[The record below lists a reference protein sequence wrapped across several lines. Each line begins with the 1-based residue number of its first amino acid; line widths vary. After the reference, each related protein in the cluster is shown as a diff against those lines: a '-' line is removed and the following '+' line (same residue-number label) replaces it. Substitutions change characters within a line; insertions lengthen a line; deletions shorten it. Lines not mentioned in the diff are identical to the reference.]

1 MFSKARLDTLS
12 DGIFGVAMTLLI
24 LDVRLPD
31 DFHPQDGAELLQGLL
46 ELWPKFLPYVLSFGV
61 LGLRWLANIEVRTR
75 AEYVNREYVNW
86 WLLYHLLITCVP
98 FTTIVVGRFAH
109 LAPAIWLYAGHTL
122 SDRRGRPSSGPHH
135 AASGAGRPSA
145 LPADVGDAADRLLAA
160 GDCASFVDPRVAL
173 WALALNF
180 AGPVIRR
187 WSTRPAYRIEPAAR
201 LCRPSQ
207 WFARAAACPARRGI
221 RMKNW
226 LSFRAALALGLAAS
240 LLALAAPAHA
250 EKRVALVIGNNDYK
264 NVPKLQKA
272 VNDAR
277 TMGDTLKQLGFSVMV
292 AENQTRQAFSETL
305 LAFDKA
311 VEPGDTAFFFY
322 AGHGFE
328 IAGQNFLLP
337 TDVPAATEGQEELVR
352 DASVLADRVIERLQ
366 NKKVRTAIL
375 VFDACRNN
383 PFERAGTRA
392 VAGGGG
398 LAPMTQLPEG
408 VFSVFSAGPRQTA
421 LDRLSNNDDN
431 PNSVFTRTFAKELLQ
446 PGENLVQ
453 VAQHTR
459 RIVSE
464 MAETVS
470 HKQIPVYF
478 DQMVDDVFLNGVAKG
493 AGRGGQEAQNRPSR
507 RSRSRR
513 CRRCRC
519 RAPRPRTTFRQRA
532 DRDVLPPQWRLDR
545 GVLDRRSDARDFL
558 ADGRCRRIPR
568 DRISRHARSAHPQA
582 DAQSLDRACRRRAGG
597 DHPGPLCRHI
607 RRIAGT
613 VSDQIRSGGGADPRS
628 AQDPRHDRDQLAVVS
643 RVQRAAGL
651 LHPSDVVSL
660 RDPRGARRHR
670 HARCRTRC

>member
-1 MFSKARLDTLS
+1 
-12 DGIFGVAMTLLI
+12 
-24 LDVRLPD
+24 
-31 DFHPQDGAELLQGLL
+31 
-46 ELWPKFLPYVLSFGV
+46 
-61 LGLRWLANIEVRTR
+61 
-75 AEYVNREYVNW
+75 
-86 WLLYHLLITCVP
+86 
-98 FTTIVVGRFAH
+98 
-109 LAPAIWLYAGHTL
+109 
-122 SDRRGRPSSGPHH
+122 
-135 AASGAGRPSA
+135 
-145 LPADVGDAADRLLAA
+145 
-160 GDCASFVDPRVAL
+160 
-173 WALALNF
+173 
-180 AGPVIRR
+180 
-187 WSTRPAYRIEPAAR
+187 
-201 LCRPSQ
+201 
-207 WFARAAACPARRGI
+207 
-221 RMKNW
+221 MKNW
-226 LSFRAALALGLAAS
+226 LSSRAALALGFAAV
-240 LLALAAPAHA
+240 LMAFAAPAQA

-277 TMGDTLKQLGFSVMV
+277 AMGATLKQLGFAVMV

-305 LAFDKA
+305 LAFDRA

-421 LDRLSNNDDN
+421 LDRLSDHDDN
-431 PNSVFTRTFAKELLQ
+431 PNSVFTRTFSKELLQ

-478 DQMVDDVFLNGVAKG
+478 DQMVDDVFLNGAAKAQAEAAKPSDPPPQQVA
-493 AGRGGQEAQNRPSR
+493 ALPPVAV
-507 RSRSRR
+507 
-513 CRRCRC
+513 
-519 RAPRPRTTFRQRA
+519 PRPAPPNDSVNAPIAMFSRHNGGWTVVFSIADPTLGISWRIGEAGEFRETGFLDTLDPRTRKRMPNPSIELSADAPAATIEVRYVDTSGELQGPFPIRFDPEAALVHDQRKILDMTATSWLSFREFNGLLVYYTHLMSYRCA
-532 DRDVLPPQWRLDR
+532 IREVRVGIDTTVPDKVLKMPPCDPRDP
-545 GVLDRRSDARDFL
+545 SA
-558 ADGRCRRIPR
+558 IPR
-568 DRISRHARSAHPQA
+568 ESQPYLKLAPSTQFVSVELTYRDGSVSEIKSF
-582 DAQSLDRACRRRAGG
+582 RR
-597 DHPGPLCRHI
+597 
-607 RRIAGT
+607 
-613 VSDQIRSGGGADPRS
+613 
-628 AQDPRHDRDQLAVVS
+628 
-643 RVQRAAGL
+643 
-651 LHPSDVVSL
+651 
-660 RDPRGARRHR
+660 
-670 HARCRTRC
+670 